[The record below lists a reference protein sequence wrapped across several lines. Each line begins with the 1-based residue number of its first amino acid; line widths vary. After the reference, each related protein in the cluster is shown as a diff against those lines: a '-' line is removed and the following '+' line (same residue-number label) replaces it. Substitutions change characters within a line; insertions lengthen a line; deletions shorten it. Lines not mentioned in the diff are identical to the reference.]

1 MIFVSF
7 EDTNRQLFTGMGCAN
22 RHVEEETLIQA
33 YLMAWNALVENRA
46 DFMEQWTEQLQ
57 SENLLEGYQAE
68 KFIEYTDGTEP
79 LKEMDTDSMLK
90 TLDHIK
96 VFEDGTL
103 LVVFLDGTEIECK
116 NEEE

>member
-1 MIFVSF
+1 MYQPPRRRRNAGKGLSDGL
-7 EDTNRQLFTGMGCAN
+7 ERTGGEQ
-22 RHVEEETLIQA
+22 RDL
-33 YLMAWNALVENRA
+33 
-46 DFMEQWTEQLQ
+46 MEQWTEQLQ
-57 SENLLEGYQAE
+57 SENLLEGYRAE
-68 KFIEYTDGTEP
+68 KFIEYTDGAEP
-79 LKEMDTDSMLK
+79 LTKMDTDFMLK

>member
-1 MIFVSF
+1 
-7 EDTNRQLFTGMGCAN
+7 MGCAN
-22 RHVEEETLIQA
+22 RHVEEETLIKA

-57 SENLLEGYQAE
+57 SENLLEGYRAE
-68 KFIEYTDGTEP
+68 KFIEYTDGAET
-79 LKEMDTDSMLK
+79 LTEMDTDFMLK

>member
-1 MIFVSF
+1 M
-7 EDTNRQLFTGMGCAN
+7 RQPPRRGK
-22 RHVEEETLIQA
+22 
-33 YLMAWNALVENRA
+33 NADKGISDGLECVVENRE

-57 SENLLEGYQAE
+57 SENLLEGYRAE
-68 KFIEYTDGTEP
+68 KFIEYTDGAEP
-79 LKEMDTDSMLK
+79 LTEMDTDFMLK